1 MDHSVSAAKD
11 LFQTGHCA
19 EGSIHLVEEVLWGGA
34 DARMDLLGMRSP
46 TEPFQVHTTF
56 TGGKG
61 SLTQQAHC
69 EFIVG
74 SETIRPHFTW
84 WVHAGYFLKV
94 PTNSPPKNP
103 PGKG

>member
-1 MDHSVSAAKD
+1 VELSEAQSESV
-11 LFQTGHCA
+11 H
-19 EGSIHLVEEVLWGGA
+19 A
-34 DARMDLLGMRSP
+34 D
-46 TEPFQVHTTF
+46 

-94 PTNSPPKNP
+94 PTNLTQKYPV
-103 PGKG
+103 GKIQVFP